1 MYFNDIIYKISVH
14 FSFTL
19 DGHFKWLTECLPFI
33 HTARAEWA
41 NIEGG
46 YNEEDESQDETK
58 SGERFSASRRTGCT
72 LLVIIIGTV
81 INRLVC
87 SRQAA

>member
-19 DGHFKWLTECLPFI
+19 DGHFQWLTECLPFI
-33 HTARAEWA
+33 HTARAEWTD
-41 NIEGG
+41 IEGG

-58 SGERFSASRRTGCT
+58 CGERFAAPRRAGCT

-87 SRQAA
+87 CRQAA